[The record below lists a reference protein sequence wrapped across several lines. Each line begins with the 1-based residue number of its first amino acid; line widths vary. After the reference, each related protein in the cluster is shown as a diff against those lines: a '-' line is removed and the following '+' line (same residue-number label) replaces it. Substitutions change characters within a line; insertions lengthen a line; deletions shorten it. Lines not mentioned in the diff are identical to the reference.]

1 MIRITDRISL
11 SESELQW
18 HFIRASG
25 PGGQNVNKVSTAV
38 ELRFDVAGTR
48 RLAAD
53 VKSRLRK
60 LAGHRMTT
68 EGILVIQAQRFRSQ
82 PRNREDAIERLVE
95 LVRNA
100 ARPPKVR
107 TPTKP
112 SLAAKRKRVEEKK
125 KRAII
130 KSHRRAVRDIE

>member
-1 MIRITDRISL
+1 
-11 SESELQW
+11 
-18 HFIRASG
+18 
-25 PGGQNVNKVSTAV
+25 
-38 ELRFDVAGTR
+38 
-48 RLAAD
+48 
-53 VKSRLRK
+53 
-60 LAGHRMTT
+60 MTT